1 MKRMRT
7 SILLFAALTVAP
19 LQIDAAQQ
27 HFQGKTVTLQVGS
40 GAGGRQDRIARTLAK
55 YMMKYIPGSPVFVIQ
70 NKPGGRMFTGKEVL
84 DDVKV
89 YTDWRPEI
97 MSMYKRLAHEAPK

>member
-1 MKRMRT
+1 MRRSWIFLT
-7 SILLFAALTVAP
+7 VCAALILAP
-19 LQIDAAQQ
+19 RQADAQQ

-70 NKPGGRMFTGKEVL
+70 NKPGGQGIR
-84 DDVKV
+84 
-89 YTDWRPEI
+89 RC
-97 MSMYKRLAHEAPK
+97 